1 MTTDPETETPAA
13 RERIGVFGGTF
24 DPVHNGHLHIA
35 REVRQALG
43 LDRIIWVPAGK
54 PPHKRGQI
62 VSDDRDRVAML
73 ELALGDASCDLVS
86 TIELDR
92 PGPSYTADT
101 LATLAKDLSP
111 AQLVFI
117 MGEDSL
123 RDFPT
128 WKDPRRILAVADLA
142 VAGRPG
148 IDTDID
154 VLVEEL
160 PELQDRVMLVAMEE
174 MPVSSSEIR
183 RRVAEGESIGDL
195 VPAAVAD
202 YIAREGPYL
211 DRAVNSESR
220 ATRSPRARRASPLH
234 ESG

>member
-1 MTTDPETETPAA
+1 MTTDTDTDTERAPR

-35 REVRQALG
+35 REVRRALD
-43 LDRIIWVPAGK
+43 LDRIIWAPAGR

-73 ELALGDASCDLVS
+73 ELALADTPQDAIS
-86 TIELDR
+86 TIELER

-101 LATLAKDLSP
+101 LEQLAQCLAP
-111 AQLVFI
+111 ADLVFI

-128 WKDPRRILAVADLA
+128 WKDPQRILAVAELA

-148 IDTDID
+148 IDTDVD
-154 VLVEEL
+154 DLTRQMPDLKQRLTLVPMQEL
-160 PELQDRVMLVAMEE
+160 
-174 MPVSSSEIR
+174 PVSSSEIR
-183 RRVAEGESIGDL
+183 RRVAAGESIRDL
-195 VPAAVAD
+195 GPEAVAE
-202 YIAREGPYL
+202 YIAREGLYREQKTLTPTPL
-211 DRAVNSESR
+211 PV
-220 ATRSPRARRASPLH
+220 RR
-234 ESG
+234 ERGF

>member
-1 MTTDPETETPAA
+1 MTTATEREKHCA

-35 REVRQALG
+35 REVRQALD

-62 VSDDRDRVAML
+62 VSDDQDRVAML
-73 ELALGDASCDLVS
+73 ELALGDASCDAVS

-101 LATLAKDLSP
+101 LEHLAQSLAAAK
-111 AQLVFI
+111 LVFI

-128 WKDPRRILAVADLA
+128 WKDPKRILAVAELA

-148 IDTDID
+148 IDTDVE
-154 VLVEEL
+154 VLVRQL
-160 PELQDRVMLVAMEE
+160 PELKDRVTLVPMEE

-183 RRVAEGESIGDL
+183 RRVAEDAPIADL
-195 VPAAVAD
+195 VPATVAE
-202 YIAREGPYL
+202 YIAREGLY
-211 DRAVNSESR
+211 REES
-220 ATRSPRARRASPLH
+220 SYQAR
-234 ESG
+234 